1 VVRPVFA
8 LSAFLPVAVLLSAC
22 VTTPQE
28 EPEGDWCSGLP
39 ILVVRNDSGTS
50 IEIVETRRGNL
61 NVIATVGPGRHELE
75 IRREAAYSYLAR
87 SLTGEVLVTMNRPRA
102 RDRTVLLERRCET
115 ANPGARTGGR

>member
-28 EPEGDWCSGLP
+28 EPEGDWCSELP

-50 IEIVETRRGNL
+50 VDIVETRRGNL

-75 IRREAAYSYLAR
+75 IRREAAYSYSAR
-87 SLTGEVLVTMNRPRA
+87 SPNGQLLATLNRPRA
-102 RDRTVLLERRCET
+102 RDRTVTLERRCEA
-115 ANPGARTGGR
+115 ANPAARTGGR